1 MQNRD
6 YPPGSVFVNNM
17 NEFNNLKEDLE
28 HKLSLLNRASTVL
41 LGVGNRLRGDDG
53 IGSVIAGRLISISGV
68 NVFDTETV
76 PENYIGKA
84 LSTGCDNF
92 LFIDAMDFGEAPGYF
107 KLQEISALYDG
118 YLSTHGSSLTMIID
132 MLRSEKPIEGY
143 ILGIQPE
150 DTSLSEGMSE
160 IVRDSADVITSALMK
175 WLSE

>member
-1 MQNRD
+1 
-6 YPPGSVFVNNM
+6 M
-17 NEFNNLKEDLE
+17 NDSNKLKEDIDRN
-28 HKLSLLNRASTVL
+28 LSLLDKTSTVV

-53 IGSVIAGRLISISGV
+53 VGSVIAGRLTSIAGV

-84 LSTGCDNF
+84 LSTGCESI
-92 LFIDAMDFGEAPGYF
+92 LFIDAMDFGEMPGYF
-107 KLQEISALYDG
+107 KLQKISALYDG

-132 MLRSEKPIEGY
+132 MLGKEKPIEGY

-150 DTSLSEGMSE
+150 NTSLNEEMSK
-160 IVRDSADVITSALMK
+160 VVHDTAAVITAALVK